1 MCKKC
6 ALIFIVFILTA
17 VCGIIIVLKA
27 SAQTGHLLINELAWM
42 GSLPEEGETQNQSAN
57 DEWIELY
64 NNSGIS
70 IELSGWILKSLD
82 GSPYIVL
89 YGTVQPQEY
98 YLLSRSNE
106 MVSDINADIV
116 YPYSQ
121 QDRKSNAL
129 LDGGE
134 YIQLIDPYGN
144 IIDEVN
150 ASEGWFAGDKELKRT
165 MERKSPNLT
174 GSEPLSWL
182 TSLAPGGTP
191 RYENNAAQEPAGD
204 DTEINEFQNQS
215 DVIAQSK
222 TETGEN
228 EYEPYSD
235 TQETLDENRTYE
247 NQTYKDT
254 AKLEGAPHSSQK
266 DVSADINAELVDEVV
281 YPSQIY
287 INELM
292 PSPLGDD
299 STDEW
304 VEILNKND
312 EPANLSSWKIR
323 DTGGDSGEYVFPA
336 QFILDA
342 GAFAVLSRA
351 TTQITLNNNE
361 DGLELLNPKGDMED
375 SVIYTKPPSGQSYA
389 KFDGQWM
396 WSQVPTPGSANIL
409 PAPKKE
415 LPPAK
420 IAIKDTL
427 IQTPTPKSAANAHS
441 EMLLKNSVASGVKT
455 ASVIGARDNRPHA
468 NGAKNYTPYL
478 IALLLAVFSPVFV
491 FFLKKRARTDVNMR

>member
-182 TSLAPGGTP
+182 TSLAPGCTP
-191 RYENNAAQEPAGD
+191 RYENYTTQEPAGD

-228 EYEPYSD
+228 EYEP
-235 TQETLDENRTYE
+235 
-247 NQTYKDT
+247 
-254 AKLEGAPHSSQK
+254 
-266 DVSADINAELVDEVV
+266 
-281 YPSQIY
+281 
-287 INELM
+287 
-292 PSPLGDD
+292 
-299 STDEW
+299 
-304 VEILNKND
+304 
-312 EPANLSSWKIR
+312 
-323 DTGGDSGEYVFPA
+323 
-336 QFILDA
+336 
-342 GAFAVLSRA
+342 
-351 TTQITLNNNE
+351 
-361 DGLELLNPKGDMED
+361 
-375 SVIYTKPPSGQSYA
+375 
-389 KFDGQWM
+389 
-396 WSQVPTPGSANIL
+396 
-409 PAPKKE
+409 
-415 LPPAK
+415 
-420 IAIKDTL
+420 
-427 IQTPTPKSAANAHS
+427 
-441 EMLLKNSVASGVKT
+441 
-455 ASVIGARDNRPHA
+455 
-468 NGAKNYTPYL
+468 
-478 IALLLAVFSPVFV
+478 
-491 FFLKKRARTDVNMR
+491 